1 MLVLCIHT
9 GLCGSEPRY
18 VNNHYLCC
26 RVQSG
31 FGLMFAFYLIV
42 CMGPPGLVLL
52 TYVVQLASF
61 YEAVELS
68 FAVTG

>member
-1 MLVLCIHT
+1 ML
-9 GLCGSEPRY
+9 
-18 VNNHYLCC
+18 
-26 RVQSG
+26 
-31 FGLMFAFYLIV
+31 AFYMIV